1 MRPILAFTALWLC
14 GLPSAFAQPED
25 WFVLPTTTNDDVAWM
40 QPTVAKVGRE
50 LRKQGIGVWSSAQA
64 VKRFEQRGSVLP
76 SVVTDLA
83 IEEWTARSQA
93 AVRQL
98 AHGEYAS
105 ALSLLEEAQGRSD
118 AISAELNRDPKRA
131 RTVLDTCLYMVRALL
146 VTGDEEQ
153 ARTQAEQCVRMV
165 PGTEPTGYMHP
176 PIVAKVYEQASQ
188 PGPAHTGSLLVESE
202 PSDCELRVNGVL
214 VGNTPFE
221 MTDLYPGEYHAQVE
235 CSPDAPSRVHRVN
248 VSRGRTNLFVVDR
261 FDQAVRTT
269 PVLHLRYESSPDER
283 QRPRDARAFAT
294 VLPAT
299 AVVLASVSASD
310 TLELR
315 LIRGTREDLALARVT
330 NTASGPD
337 TGDVAEATATLLA
350 GECKDFTRA
359 EPVTVDCATGLAPG
373 RVKPADRKVREAPV
387 RPPRD
392 QFVSGLALASVG
404 TASLVTGYGLLIARR
419 GAGDDW
425 IADPG
430 SLDAHGKWL
439 NLGTGLI
446 VTGSTGSALLV
457 TAMPLVLPYQRKTPW
472 WAWLSG
478 GLGVAAGAA
487 SIAVAVTAD
496 PKPPQSCN
504 VNNLQPEP
512 CVNRGRKTD
521 LAIMLGAT
529 AAPLLTMPL
538 VYLFRKDA
546 KRLAADLSP
555 SIYVNHSGGALG
567 IRGVF

>member
-1 MRPILAFTALWLC
+1 LAITTFWLC
-14 GLPSAFAQPED
+14 GLSSAFAQSED
-25 WFVLPTTTNDDVAWM
+25 WFVLPTTTSDDVAWM
-40 QPTVAKVGRE
+40 QPTVAKIGRE
-50 LRKQGIGVWSSAQA
+50 LRKQGISVWSSAQA

-76 SVVTDLA
+76 SVVTDLT
-83 IEEWTARSQA
+83 IEDWTARSQA

-118 AISAELNRDPKRA
+118 AILAELNRDPKRA

-146 VTGDEEQ
+146 ATGNEGQ
-153 ARTQAEQCVRMV
+153 ARAQAERCVRMV

-176 PIVAKVYEQASQ
+176 PSVARLYEGASQ
-188 PGPAHTGSLLVESE
+188 PGPEHGGSLLVESE
-202 PSDCELRVNGVL
+202 PSDCALRVNGVL

-235 CSPDAPSRVHRVN
+235 CNPDAPSRVHWVD
-248 VSRGRTNLFVVDR
+248 VSRGKTNLFVVDR

-283 QRPRDARAFAT
+283 QRPRDAREFAA
-294 VLPAT
+294 VLPAA

-337 TGDVAEATATLLA
+337 TGDIVEATATLLA
-350 GECKDFTRA
+350 GECKDFTGA
-359 EPVTVDCATGLAPG
+359 KPVTVDCATGRAPG

-387 RPPRD
+387 RPPRG

-404 TASLVTGYGLLIARR
+404 TASLVAGYGLLIARR

-439 NLGTGLI
+439 NLGTSLI
-446 VTGSTGSALLV
+446 VTGSVGSALLV
-457 TAMPLVLPYQRKTPW
+457 TAMPLVLPYKRKTPW

-478 GLGVAAGAA
+478 GLGVAAAA
-487 SIAVAVTAD
+487 SSIAVAVIAD
-496 PKPPQSCN
+496 PKPAQSCT
-504 VNNLQPEP
+504 VNTLEPEP
-512 CVNRGRKTD
+512 CVNRARKTD

-546 KRLAADLSP
+546 KKLNADLSP
-555 SIYVNHSGGALG
+555 SIYVNSSGGALG
-567 IRGVF
+567 IQGAF

>member
-1 MRPILAFTALWLC
+1 MRLVLAITALWLC
-14 GLPSAFAQPED
+14 GLPSALAQSDD

-40 QPTVAKVGRE
+40 QPAVAKIGRE

-64 VKRFEQRGSVLP
+64 TTRFEQRGSRLP
-76 SVVTDLA
+76 AVVTDLT
-83 IEEWTARSQA
+83 IEDWTARSQA

-118 AISAELNRDPKRA
+118 VILEELNRDPKRA
-131 RTVLDTCLYMVRALL
+131 RTVLDTCLYMVRALIE
-146 VTGDEEQ
+146 TGDEGQ
-153 ARTQAEQCVRMV
+153 ARAQAEQCVRMV

-176 PIVAKVYEQASQ
+176 PNVAKLYEQASQ
-188 PGPAHTGSLLVESE
+188 PGPEHTGSLLVESE
-202 PSDCELRVNGVL
+202 PSDCALRVNGVL

-221 MTDLYPGEYHAQVE
+221 ATDLYAGEYQAQVE
-235 CSPDAPSRVHRVN
+235 CTPNAPSRVHRVD
-248 VSRGRTNLFVVDR
+248 VSRGRTNLFVVTR

-269 PVLHLRYESSPDER
+269 PVLHLRYQSSPDGR
-283 QRPRDARAFAT
+283 QRPRDAREFAA
-294 VLPAT
+294 VLPAA
-299 AVVLASVSASD
+299 AVVLASVSATD

-315 LIRGTREDLALARVT
+315 VVRGTREDLALARVT

-337 TGDVAEATATLLA
+337 TGDIVEATAALLA
-350 GECKDFTRA
+350 GECKDFTRP

-373 RVKPADRKVREAPV
+373 RVKPADRKVRDEPV
-387 RPPRD
+387 RPPRG

-404 TASLVTGYGLLIARR
+404 TASLFTGYGLLIARR
-419 GAGDDW
+419 SAGDDW
-425 IADPG
+425 IADGG
-430 SLDAHGKWL
+430 SLDAQGKWL

-446 VTGSTGSALLV
+446 VTGSTGAALLV
-457 TAMPLVLPYQRKTPW
+457 TAMPLVLPYKSKTPW
-472 WAWLSG
+472 WAWLTG
-478 GLGVAAGAA
+478 GLGVAAAAA
-487 SIAVAVTAD
+487 SIAVGVTAD
-496 PKPPQSCN
+496 PKPAQSCN

-538 VYLFRKDA
+538 VYLLRKDD

-555 SIYVNHSGGALG
+555 SIYVNSSGGALG